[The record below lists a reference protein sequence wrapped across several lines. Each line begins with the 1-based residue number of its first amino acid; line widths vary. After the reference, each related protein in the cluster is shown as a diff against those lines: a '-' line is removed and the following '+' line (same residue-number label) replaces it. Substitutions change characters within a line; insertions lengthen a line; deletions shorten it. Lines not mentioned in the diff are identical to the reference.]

1 MKGRGGMRR
10 EIISYARRVAVTC
23 RGYIRTINANP
34 STLDYENLFKRSYVN
49 IYIVII
55 IKDIHV

>member
-1 MKGRGGMRR
+1 MRR